1 MGYMGNITALEVVK
15 SQHWDGAGSV
25 EQCGMLRF
33 EFTHVVSGM
42 GPQQWL
48 FNREQDGDYK
58 YIYIYDFGTIY
69 FQTKPHDRKTR
80 FFIWFGN

>member
-48 FNREQDGDYK
+48 FNREQDGDYIN
-58 YIYIYDFGTIY
+58 IYI
-69 FQTKPHDRKTR
+69 
-80 FFIWFGN
+80 WFWHNLFSDKATW

>member
-1 MGYMGNITALEVVK
+1 
-15 SQHWDGAGSV
+15 
-25 EQCGMLRF
+25 MLRF

-48 FNREQDGDYK
+48 FNREQDGDY
-58 YIYIYDFGTIY
+58 IYIYLYIFIYKYIWDFGTIY
-69 FQTKPHDRKTR
+69 FHTKPHDRKTR